1 MIRTEEEH
9 LAHYGILRKS
19 GRYPWGSG
27 GTQEQRNK
35 SFLNYTNEQRKQGL
49 SEAEIAKYHGI
60 SVVELRAAKAIVV
73 SQQRQANILTAE
85 RHREK
90 GLGYSAIGRHMGVP
104 ESTVRAWLAPGAK
117 DKANLLETTSNMI
130 KEHVDEKKYVD
141 VGVGVSQQLGLTR
154 NRFDT
159 AVAMLRE
166 QGYVTLPV
174 KVLQQNTGQYT
185 TMKVLAVPGT
195 TQKEI
200 NENRYQ
206 IKQIN
211 EYSIDHGRSY
221 LHPQEPLSI
230 SSRRVGIIYAPEGA
244 KTDGMIYV
252 RPGVKDV
259 SIGNKRYAQVRVLVD
274 GTHYIKGMA
283 IYKEDLPPGRDL
295 MFSTK
300 AHDTGRKKDAM
311 KEIESDDP
319 LNPFGTIIHQV
330 HDAKGKVSS
339 VMNRVGGKEGAGEEG
354 SWDTWKR
361 SLPAQM
367 LSKQS
372 PDLATQQLKITH
384 DRRQRE
390 FDEIMSLTNNTVR
403 KDLLVK
409 FADATDAA
417 AVHMQAAS
425 LPRQATKVILP
436 VPSMKPRE
444 IYAPTFRNGEQVAL
458 IRFPHGGT
466 FEIPQLTVNN
476 RNREA
481 RKLLGTQPQ
490 DAVGIHHKVAERLSG
505 ADFDGDTV
513 LVIPNTRGSIKS
525 TPALE
530 GLRGFDPMVYKL
542 PKDSPIKRM
551 DSQKKGMEM
560 GNVSNL
566 ITDMTLQ
573 GASTDKVARAIKHSM
588 VVIDAQKHE
597 LDWQQSAKDHGI
609 AALKEEFQGG
619 KTRGATTLISRAGG
633 QVHLP
638 QRKLRPAA
646 RGGAIDP
653 RTGRKVYEPTGYQIP
668 KTKLVTDPVTGR
680 KTRVP
685 TGEFRTKT
693 EKHKRLAV
701 AEDAYDVLRPGYTP
715 TRMEVIYAE
724 HSNRLKA
731 LANEARKE
739 SLPIKGTKMN
749 ASAKKT
755 YAKEVQSLNAK
766 INLAERN
773 APRERQAQL
782 LANQQVG
789 LKRQANPGMEA
800 ADVKKI
806 RAQAQAEMRTR
817 TGAKKYR
824 IEITP
829 KEWEAIQAGSLSTHK
844 LEKVLNNTDMDVIK
858 KYALP
863 KEMFKMTSSK
873 KARAARMADSGFTQ
887 AEIADALGV
896 GLTTLKVALSE

>member
-9 LAHYGILRKS
+9 LAHYGILRRS

-27 GTQEQRNK
+27 DTQSKRNK
-35 SFLNYTNEQRKQGL
+35 SFLDTINEARKRGQ
-49 SEAEIAKYHGI
+49 SEAEIAKEHGI
-60 SVVELRAAKAIVV
+60 SVVELRAAKSIAV

-85 RHREK
+85 RHREN
-90 GLGYSAIGRHMGVP
+90 GWGYSAIGRRMGVP

-117 DKANLLETTSNMI
+117 DKAMAVETTANTI
-130 KEHVDEKKYVD
+130 KDHVDKKKYVD
-141 VGVGVSQQLGLTR
+141 VGVGVSQQLGVTR

-185 TMKVLAVPGT
+185 TMKVLARPGT
-195 TQKEI
+195 TQKEV

-206 IKQIN
+206 IKQIV
-211 EYSIDHGRSY
+211 EYSEDHGRSF
-221 LHPQEPLSI
+221 LTPQAPLSI

-283 IYKEDLPPGRDL
+283 IYKEDLPTGRDL

-319 LNPFGTIIHQV
+319 LNPFGTVIRQV
-330 HDAKGKVSS
+330 HGPDGKVNS
-339 VMNRVGGKEGAGEEG
+339 VMNIVGGKPGAGEEG

-361 SLPAQM
+361 SLPSQM

-372 PDLATQQLKITH
+372 PDLATQQLKITY
-384 DRRQRE
+384 DRRKRE
-390 FDEIMSLTNNTVR
+390 FDEIMSLTNPTVR

-425 LPRQATKVILP
+425 LPRQATKVLLP
-436 VPSMKPRE
+436 IPSMKPRE

-458 IRFPHGGT
+458 VRFPHGGT

-481 RKLLGTQPQ
+481 RRLLGTTPQ
-490 DAVGIHHKVAERLSG
+490 DAVGIHHSVAQRLSG

-513 LVIPNTRGSIKS
+513 LVIPNPRKAVKS

-530 GLRGFDPMVYKL
+530 GLKGFDPMVYKL

-551 DSQKKGMEM
+551 TSQKKGYEM

-566 ITDMTLQ
+566 ITDMSLQ
-573 GASTDKVARAIKHSM
+573 GAGPDKLARAIKHSM
-588 VVIDAQKHE
+588 VVIDAEKHE
-597 LDWQQSAKDHGI
+597 LDWQRSYKDHGI
-609 AALKEEFQGG
+609 PALKEEYQGG
-619 KTRGATTLISRAGG
+619 KARGATTLISRAGG
-633 QVHLP
+633 EVHIP
-638 QRKLRPAA
+638 QRRLRPAA
-646 RGGAIDP
+646 RGGAIEP

-668 KTKLVTDPVTGR
+668 KTRLVTDPVTGR
-680 KTRVP
+680 RTRVP
-685 TGEFRTKT
+685 TGELRTKT
-693 EKHKRLAV
+693 EKHKRLAIV
-701 AEDAYDVLRPGYTP
+701 DDAYEVLRPGYTP

-731 LANEARKE
+731 MANDARKE
-739 SLPIKGTKMN
+739 ALPIKGTKMSP
-749 ASAKKT
+749 SAKKI
-755 YAKEVQSLNAK
+755 YANEVQSLNAK

-789 LKRQANPGMEA
+789 LKRQANPGMDSA
-800 ADVKKI
+800 TVKKI
-806 RAQAQAEMRTR
+806 KAQAQAEMRVR
-817 TGAKKYR
+817 TGAKKTR
-824 IEITP
+824 IQITQR
-829 KEWEAIQAGSLSTHK
+829 EWDAIQAGALSTHR
-844 LEKVLNNTDMDVIK
+844 LEKILNNTDMDVIK
-858 KYALP
+858 QYALP
-863 KEMFKMTSSK
+863 KQAFKMTTSK
-873 KARAARMADSGFTQ
+873 KARAERMLAAGFTQ
-887 AEIADALGV
+887 AEVADQLGV
-896 GLTTLKVALSE
+896 GLTTLKVSLSE